1 MGKVII
7 DGDSYVF
14 KAAYATSTLIN
25 IEDELYYEG
34 YDLNKAREYMIG
46 MVDTIC
52 EKCTVNDYVI
62 VLGAVGSRNF
72 RYEINPTYKAN
83 RKAIKKPIMLDKVRA
98 MVINEF
104 NTFSIPCLEA
114 DDVVRILYEEGEGN
128 AIASIDK
135 DLQTFPCKIYDSYH
149 DTFTYVMPQQAEA
162 NFKRQLMIGDA
173 TDGYSGI
180 PKVGKATADK
190 LLIKGIEIPEI
201 VQMYIDAGLSEED
214 FKRTY
219 NSAKIL
225 SKDDYDNG
233 IIKLYNGE
241 ELDVRDKQKEYLGLA
256 VSN

>member
-1 MGKVII
+1 MGRVII

-14 KAAYATSTLIN
+14 KAAYATSTLTEIGN
-25 IEDELYYEG
+25 GIYYEA
-34 YDLNKAREYMIG
+34 YDINRAREYMKG
-46 MVDTIC
+46 MIDNIC
-52 EKCTVNDYVI
+52 DKCAVNDYVI

-72 RYEINPTYKAN
+72 RYDINPTYKAN
-83 RKAIKKPIMLDKVRA
+83 RKAIKKPIMLDKVRS
-98 MVINEF
+98 MVTSEF
-104 NTFSIPCLEA
+104 NTYSIPCLEA

-149 DTFTYVMPQQAEA
+149 DTFTYVMPQQADA

-190 LLIKGIEIPEI
+190 HLIKGITVDDII
-201 VQMYIDAGLSEED
+201 QMYLDAGLSIDD

-225 SKDDYDNG
+225 SKDDYNNG
-233 IIKLYNGE
+233 VITLYGGE
-241 ELDVRDKQKEYLGLA
+241 QLDVRDKQKEYLRVA
-256 VSN
+256 VAT

>member
-14 KAAYATSTLIN
+14 KAAYATSTLAEIGDG
-25 IEDELYYEG
+25 IYYEA
-34 YDLNKAREYMIG
+34 YDINKAREYMKG
-46 MVDTIC
+46 MIDNIC
-52 EKCTVNDYVI
+52 DKCAVNDYVI

-72 RYEINPTYKAN
+72 RYDINPTYKAN
-83 RKAIKKPIMLDKVRA
+83 RKAIKKPIMLDKVRD
-98 MVINEF
+98 MVTSEF
-104 NTFSIPCLEA
+104 NTYSIPCLEA

-149 DTFTYVMPQQAEA
+149 DTFTYVMPQQADA

-190 LLIKGIEIPEI
+190 HLIKGIAIDDI
-201 VQMYIDAGLSEED
+201 IQMYLDAGLSIDD

-225 SKDDYDNG
+225 SKDDYNNG
-233 IIKLYNGE
+233 VITLYGGE
-241 ELDVRDKQKEYLGLA
+241 QLDVRNKQKEYLGVA
-256 VSN
+256 VAT